1 MNTAALTRAAIA
13 AAGAALL
20 VGGLAAC
27 GTDTAGGKADGG
39 RKTAGAETPGDAVK
53 ASYVKTAAAKFAA
66 YEMTITPGSGKA
78 EQLKGTKGWYPSST
92 GIDARGGG
100 SDNQVMIGDVIY
112 THSDKPVDGKSWMK
126 MNLNKDGKGRR
137 RFNDDP
143 ADYLAVLLGQQK
155 VTLVGTEQVEGGEAR
170 HFKGSLTNADLLAA
184 DESTKVMEA
193 ANRQYLHEALK
204 EYLTL
209 DVDLW
214 IGKDGHPVRVES
226 VQGTKD
232 GTTKVSAKF
241 SGYGTTAPV
250 TAPPADQVAD
260 FDDVMKG
267 IDDKLKGVDD
277 TLKGVDDTLG
287 QADRTLRDAGLGG
300 LGGS

>member
-1 MNTAALTRAAIA
+1 MNTAVLTRAGIA

-20 VGGLAAC
+20 VGGLTAC
-27 GTDTAGGKADGG
+27 GTGKADGKG
-39 RKTAGAETPGDAVK
+39 DAGKAAKAETPAEALK
-53 ASYVKTAAAKFAA
+53 ASYAKTVAAKFAK
-66 YEMTITPGSGKA
+66 YEMTITSGSGKA
-78 EQLKGTKGWYPSST
+78 EQLSGTKGWYPST
-92 GIDARGGG
+92 TAIDDKGDGA
-100 SDNQVMIGDVIY
+100 NQVMIGDVIY
-112 THSDKPVDGKSWMK
+112 THSDKPLEGKSWMK
-126 MNLNKDGKGRR
+126 MNLNKDGKPRS

-155 VTLVGTEQVEGGEAR
+155 VTLVGTEQIDGGEAR
-170 HFKGSLTNADLLAA
+170 HFKAALTNADLLAA
-184 DESTKVMEA
+184 DESSQVMEA

-204 EYLTL
+204 EYTSL

-214 IGKDGHPVRVES
+214 IGKDGHPVRVDS
-226 VQGTKD
+226 AQGTKD

-267 IDDKLKGVDD
+267 IDGKLKGVDD
-277 TLKGVDDTLG
+277 TLKEADKTLK
-287 QADRTLRDAGLGG
+287 DAGLGG

>member
-1 MNTAALTRAAIA
+1 MNTAVLTRAGIA

-20 VGGLAAC
+20 VGGLTAC
-27 GTDTAGGKADGG
+27 GTGKADTKTDA
-39 RKTAGAETPGDAVK
+39 KTAAKPETPAEAVK
-53 ASYVKTAAAKFAA
+53 ASYAKTVAAKFAK
-66 YEMTITPGSGKA
+66 YEMTITSGSGKA
-78 EQLKGTKGWYPSST
+78 EQLSGTKGWYPST
-92 GIDARGGG
+92 TAIDDKGDG
-100 SDNQVMIGDVIY
+100 SNQVMIGDVVY
-112 THSDKPVDGKSWMK
+112 THSDKPLEGKSWMK
-126 MNLNKDGKGRR
+126 MNLNKDGKPRS

-155 VTLVGTEQVEGGEAR
+155 VTLVGTEQIDGGEAR
-170 HFKGSLTNADLLAA
+170 HFKAVLTNADLLAA

-204 EYLTL
+204 EYTSL

-214 IGKDGHPVRVES
+214 IGKDGHPVRVDS
-226 VQGTKD
+226 AQGTKD

-241 SGYGTTAPV
+241 SGYGTTPPV
-250 TAPPADQVAD
+250 AAPPADQVAD

-277 TLKGVDDTLG
+277 TLKEADKTLK
-287 QADRTLRDAGLGG
+287 DAGLGG

>member
-1 MNTAALTRAAIA
+1 MNTAVLTRAGIA

-20 VGGLAAC
+20 VGGLTAC
-27 GTDTAGGKADGG
+27 GTDKAEGTAEGKPAAA
-39 RKTAGAETPGDAVK
+39 KAETPADAVK
-53 ASYVKTAAAKFAA
+53 ASYVKTAAAKFAKF
-66 YEMTITPGSGKA
+66 EMTITPGNGKA
-78 EQLKGTKGWYPSST
+78 EQLAGTKGWYPSST
-92 GIDARGGG
+92 GIDAGGA
-100 SDNQVMIGDVIY
+100 DDQIMLGDVIY
-112 THSDKPVDGKSWMK
+112 THSDKPLEGKSWMK
-126 MNLNKDGKGRR
+126 MNLNKDGKPRS

-155 VTLVGTEQVEGGEAR
+155 LTLVGTEQTDGGEAR

-204 EYLTL
+204 DYVSL
-209 DVDLW
+209 DVDVW
-214 IGKDGHPVRVES
+214 IGKDGYPVRVES

-232 GTTKVSAKF
+232 RTTKISAKF

-277 TLKGVDDTLG
+277 TLKEADQTLK
-287 QADRTLRDAGLGG
+287 DAGLGG

>member
-1 MNTAALTRAAIA
+1 MNTAVLTRAGIA

-20 VGGLAAC
+20 VGGLTAC
-27 GTDTAGGKADGG
+27 GTGKADGKG
-39 RKTAGAETPGDAVK
+39 DAKTAEAAKAETPAEAVK
-53 ASYVKTAAAKFAA
+53 ASYAKTVAAKFAT
-66 YEMTITPGSGKA
+66 YGMTITSGSGKA
-78 EQLKGTKGWYPSST
+78 EQLSGTKGWYPST
-92 GIDARGGG
+92 TAIDDKGDGA
-100 SDNQVMIGDVIY
+100 NQVMIGDVVY
-112 THSDKPVDGKSWMK
+112 THSDKPLEGKSWMK
-126 MNLNKDGKGRR
+126 MNLNKDGKPRS

-155 VTLVGTEQVEGGEAR
+155 VTLVGTEQIDGAAAR
-170 HFKGSLTNADLLAA
+170 HFKAALTNADLLAA

-204 EYLTL
+204 EYTSL

-214 IGKDGHPVRVES
+214 IGKDGYPVRVDS
-226 VQGTKD
+226 AQGTKD

-250 TAPPADQVAD
+250 SAPPADQVAD
-260 FDDVMKG
+260 FDEVMKG

-277 TLKGVDDTLG
+277 TLKEADKTLK
-287 QADRTLRDAGLGG
+287 DAGLGG

>member
-1 MNTAALTRAAIA
+1 MNTAVLTRAGIA

-20 VGGLAAC
+20 VGGLTAC
-27 GTDTAGGKADGG
+27 GSDKADGKTDGKADG
-39 RKTAGAETPGDAVK
+39 KTAAKAETPADAVK
-53 ASYVKTAAAKFAA
+53 ASYVKTAAAKFAK
-66 YEMTITPGSGKA
+66 YEMTITPSSGKA
-78 EQLKGTKGWYPSST
+78 EQLSGTKGWYPSST
-92 GIDARGGG
+92 GIDAKGDGA
-100 SDNQVMIGDVIY
+100 NQIMIGDVIY
-112 THSDKPVDGKSWMK
+112 THSDKPLEGKSWMK
-126 MNLNKDGKGRR
+126 MNLNKDGKPRS

-155 VTLVGTEQVEGGEAR
+155 LTLVGTEQIDGGEAK

-204 EYLTL
+204 EYTTL

-214 IGKDGHPVRVES
+214 IGKDGYPVRVDS
-226 VQGTKD
+226 AQGTKD

-277 TLKGVDDTLG
+277 TLKGADQTLK
-287 QADRTLRDAGLGG
+287 DAGLGG

>member
-1 MNTAALTRAAIA
+1 MNTAVLTRAGIA

-20 VGGLAAC
+20 VGGLTAC
-27 GTDTAGGKADGG
+27 GTGKADGKG
-39 RKTAGAETPGDAVK
+39 DAKTAGAAKAETPAEAVK
-53 ASYVKTAAAKFAA
+53 ASYAKTVAAKFAT
-66 YEMTITPGSGKA
+66 YGMTITSGSGKA
-78 EQLKGTKGWYPSST
+78 EQLSGTKGWYPST
-92 GIDARGGG
+92 TAIDDKGDGA
-100 SDNQVMIGDVIY
+100 NQVMIGDVVY
-112 THSDKPVDGKSWMK
+112 THSDKPLEGKSWMK
-126 MNLNKDGKGRR
+126 MNLNKDGKPRS

-155 VTLVGTEQVEGGEAR
+155 VTLVGTEQIDGGEAR
-170 HFKGSLTNADLLAA
+170 HFKAALTNADLLAA

-204 EYLTL
+204 EYTSL

-214 IGKDGHPVRVES
+214 IGKDGYPVRVDS
-226 VQGTKD
+226 AQATKD

-250 TAPPADQVAD
+250 SAPPADQVAD

-277 TLKGVDDTLG
+277 TLKEADKTLK
-287 QADRTLRDAGLGG
+287 DAGLGG

>member
-1 MNTAALTRAAIA
+1 MNTAVLTRACLV

-20 VGGLAAC
+20 VGGLTAC
-27 GTDTAGGKADGG
+27 GSDKAGAKADGKPAA
-39 RKTAGAETPGDAVK
+39 KTETPADAVK
-53 ASYVKTAAAKFAA
+53 ASYVKTTAAKFAQ
-66 YEMTITPGSGKA
+66 YEMTITPSSGKA
-78 EQLKGTKGWYPSST
+78 DQLTGTKGWYPSST
-92 GIDARGGG
+92 GIDAKGDDGG
-100 SDNQVMIGDVIY
+100 SQVMLGDVVY
-112 THSDKPVDGKSWMK
+112 THSDKPLEGKSWMK
-126 MNLNKDGKGRR
+126 MNLNKDGKPRF

-143 ADYLAVLLGQQK
+143 ADYLAVLLGQKK
-155 VTLVGTEQVEGGEAR
+155 VALVGTEQIDGGQAR
-170 HFKGSLTNADLLAA
+170 HFKGNLTQADLIAA
-184 DESTKVMEA
+184 DESTQVMEA

-214 IGKDGHPVRVES
+214 IGKDGYPVRVDS
-226 VQGTKD
+226 AQGTKD

-267 IDDKLKGVDD
+267 IDGKLKGVGD
-277 TLKGVDDTLG
+277 TLKGADQTLK
-287 QADRTLRDAGLGG
+287 DAGLGG

>member
-1 MNTAALTRAAIA
+1 MNTAALTRAAVT

-20 VGGLAAC
+20 VGGLTAC
-27 GTDTAGGKADGG
+27 GTDGAGGRTDGRTAAG
-39 RKTAGAETPGDAVK
+39 TKTETPADAVK
-53 ASYVKTAAAKFAA
+53 ASYAKTVAARFAT
-66 YEMTITPGSGKA
+66 YQMTITPGSGKA
-78 EQLKGTKGWYPSST
+78 EQLTGTKGWYPSST
-92 GIDARGGG
+92 GIDAKGGG

-126 MNLNKDGKGRR
+126 MNLNKDGRAR
-137 RFNDDP
+137 SRFNDDP

-155 VTLVGTEQVEGGEAR
+155 VTLVGTEQADGGEAR
-170 HFKGSLTNADLLAA
+170 HFKGSLTNADLIAA

-204 EYLTL
+204 DYLTL

-214 IGKDGHPVRVES
+214 IGKDGYPVRVES

-241 SGYGTTAPV
+241 SGFGTTAPV

-277 TLKGVDDTLG
+277 TLK
-287 QADRTLRDAGLGG
+287 QADRTLKDAGLGG
-300 LGGS
+300 LDGS

>member
-1 MNTAALTRAAIA
+1 MNTAVLTRAGIA

-20 VGGLAAC
+20 VGGLTAC
-27 GTDTAGGKADGG
+27 GTGKADGKG
-39 RKTAGAETPGDAVK
+39 DAKTAGAAKAETPAEAVK
-53 ASYVKTAAAKFAA
+53 ASYAKTVAAKFAT
-66 YEMTITPGSGKA
+66 YGMTITSGSGKA
-78 EQLKGTKGWYPSST
+78 EQLSGTKGWYPST
-92 GIDARGGG
+92 TAIDDKGDGA
-100 SDNQVMIGDVIY
+100 NQVMIGDVVY
-112 THSDKPVDGKSWMK
+112 THSDKPLEGKSWMK
-126 MNLNKDGKGRR
+126 MNLNKDGKPRS

-155 VTLVGTEQVEGGEAR
+155 VTLVGTEQIDGGEAR
-170 HFKGSLTNADLLAA
+170 HFKAALTNADLLAA

-204 EYLTL
+204 EYTSL

-214 IGKDGHPVRVES
+214 IGKDGYPVRVDS
-226 VQGTKD
+226 AQGTKD

-250 TAPPADQVAD
+250 SAPPADQVAD

-277 TLKGVDDTLG
+277 TLKEADKTLK
-287 QADRTLRDAGLGG
+287 DAGLGG

>member
-1 MNTAALTRAAIA
+1 MNTAVLTRAGIA

-20 VGGLAAC
+20 VGGLTAC
-27 GTDTAGGKADGG
+27 GTGKGDAGKAA
-39 RKTAGAETPGDAVK
+39 KAETPAEALK
-53 ASYVKTAAAKFAA
+53 ASYAKTVAAKFAK
-66 YEMTITPGSGKA
+66 YEMTITSGSGKA
-78 EQLKGTKGWYPSST
+78 EQLSGTKGWYPST
-92 GIDARGGG
+92 TAIDDKGDGA
-100 SDNQVMIGDVIY
+100 NQVMIGDVIY
-112 THSDKPVDGKSWMK
+112 THSDKPLEGKSWMK
-126 MNLNKDGKGRR
+126 MNLNKDGKPRS

-155 VTLVGTEQVEGGEAR
+155 VTLVGTEQIDGGEAR
-170 HFKGSLTNADLLAA
+170 HFKAALTNADLLAA
-184 DESTKVMEA
+184 DESSQVMEA

-204 EYLTL
+204 EYTSL

-214 IGKDGHPVRVES
+214 IGKDGHPVRVDS
-226 VQGTKD
+226 AQGTKD

-267 IDDKLKGVDD
+267 IDGKLKGVDD
-277 TLKGVDDTLG
+277 TLKEADKTLK
-287 QADRTLRDAGLGG
+287 DAGLGG

>member
-1 MNTAALTRAAIA
+1 MNTAALTRAGIA

-20 VGGLAAC
+20 VGGLTAC
-27 GTDTAGGKADGG
+27 GGDKADGG
-39 RKTAGAETPGDAVK
+39 TKAKAETPADAVK
-53 ASYVKTAAAKFAA
+53 ASYRKTAAARFAA
-66 YEMTITPGSGKA
+66 YEMTITPDKGKA
-78 EQLKGTKGWYPSST
+78 DQLSGSKGWYPSGT
-92 GIDARGGG
+92 TIDAKGADG
-100 SDNQVMIGDVIY
+100 NQVMIGDVVY
-112 THSDKPVDGKSWMK
+112 THSDKPVGGKAWMK
-126 MNLNKDGKGRR
+126 MDLGKGGKSRA

-143 ADYLAVLLGQQK
+143 AEYLAVLLGQQK
-155 VTLVGTEQVEGGEAR
+155 VTLVGTEQVDGGEAR
-170 HFKGSLTNADLLAA
+170 HFKGSLTNAELLAA

-204 EYLTL
+204 DTLSL

-214 IGKDGHPVRVES
+214 IGKDGYPVRVES

-232 GTTKVSAKF
+232 GKTKVSAKF

-250 TAPPADQVAD
+250 VAPPADQVAD

-267 IDDKLKGVDD
+267 VDDRLKDTDAKLKDTD
-277 TLKGVDDTLG
+277 AKLKQADKTLK
-287 QADRTLRDAGLGG
+287 DAGLGG